1 MPESSLMLLRG
12 WKAAIKPSRKR
23 KLAEHELMKK
33 PARFPWLRW
42 GISLL
47 CLGAWTAYPQELKP
61 QPEAT
66 LSAITNKLSVNASS
80 RLTPP
85 PLNSLEPG
93 NASRTQPGGITTLD
107 GKTYKDVTVER
118 VDPDGLTVGYPL
130 AGGGTGAV
138 KIKFKNLP
146 EDLQRQYK
154 YDPDKAAAYE
164 ARQAQGMAAWRIQR
178 QKEDEAAKRA
188 AIQRAAQAALEQQKK
203 EELEQ
208 REKTAQKEMTEQQKK
223 EAQKQIEATWSG
235 FTSSVKAGRIT
246 N

>member
-1 MPESSLMLLRG
+1 MKKSAKLLR
-12 WKAAIKPSRKR
+12 
-23 KLAEHELMKK
+23 
-33 PARFPWLRW
+33 LRL
-42 GISLL
+42 GVSLL
-47 CLGAWTAYPQELKP
+47 CLGAWTAYPQVLKP
-61 QPEAT
+61 QHEAT
-66 LSAITNKLSVNASS
+66 VSAITNKLPDNPSS
-80 RLTPP
+80 RFTPP

-93 NASRTQPGGITTLD
+93 KTNHAQPGEMTTLD
-107 GKTYKDVTVER
+107 GTTYKGVTVQR
-118 VDPDGLTVGYPL
+118 VDPDGLTIGYAS

-146 EDLQRQYK
+146 DDLQRQYK

-164 ARQAQGMAAWRIQR
+164 ARQAQGMAAWRAQR
-178 QKEDEAAKRA
+178 QKEAEVAKRA
-188 AIQRAAQAALEQQKK
+188 AIQRAGQDALEQQKK

-208 REKTAQKEMTEQQKK
+208 QEKTAQKEMTEQQKK

>member
-1 MPESSLMLLRG
+1 
-12 WKAAIKPSRKR
+12 
-23 KLAEHELMKK
+23 MKK
-33 PARFPWLRW
+33 SAKIPWLRF
-42 GISLL
+42 GVGLL
-47 CLGAWTAYPQELKP
+47 CLNAWTVYPQELKP
-61 QPEAT
+61 QPETTVPAT
-66 LSAITNKLSVNASS
+66 TNKLLDNASS

-85 PLNSLEPG
+85 PPNSLEPEKT
-93 NASRTQPGGITTLD
+93 NLAQPGEITTLN
-107 GKTYKDVTVER
+107 GKTYKSATVQR
-118 VDPDGLTVGYPL
+118 VDPDGLTIGYTP

-146 EDLQRQYK
+146 DDLQRQYK

-164 ARQAQGMAAWRIQR
+164 ARQAQGMAAWRAQR
-178 QKEDEAAKRA
+178 EKETEAAKRA
-188 AIQRAAQAALEQQKK
+188 ATQRAEQDALEQQKK

-208 REKTAQKEMTEQQKK
+208 QGKTAQKEMTEQQKK

>member
-1 MPESSLMLLRG
+1 MKKSAKLLR
-12 WKAAIKPSRKR
+12 
-23 KLAEHELMKK
+23 
-33 PARFPWLRW
+33 LRL
-42 GISLL
+42 GVSLL
-47 CLGAWTAYPQELKP
+47 CLGAWTAYPQDLKP

-66 LSAITNKLSVNASS
+66 VSAITNKLPDNASS
-80 RLTPP
+80 RFTPP

-93 NASRTQPGGITTLD
+93 KTNNAQPGEITTLD
-107 GKTYKDVTVER
+107 GTTYKGVTVQR
-118 VDPDGLTVGYPL
+118 VDPDGLTVGYTS
-130 AGGGTGAV
+130 AGGGPSAV

-146 EDLQRQYK
+146 DDLQRQYK

-164 ARQAQGMAAWRIQR
+164 ARQVQGMAVWRAQH
-178 QKEDEAAKRA
+178 QKEAEVAKRA
-188 AIQRAAQAALEQQKK
+188 AIQRAKQDAFEQQQK

-208 REKTAQKEMTEQQKK
+208 QQKKEQPEITEQQKK